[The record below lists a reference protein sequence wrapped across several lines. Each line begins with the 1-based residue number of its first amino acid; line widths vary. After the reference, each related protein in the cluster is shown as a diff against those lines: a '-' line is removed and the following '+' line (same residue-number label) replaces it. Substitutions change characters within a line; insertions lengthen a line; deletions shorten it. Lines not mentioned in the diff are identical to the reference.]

1 MFPQQR
7 GLYHLNSSSVV
18 SLLAYAPAAPLNIS
32 LFASLCFCRLDCPMF
47 RVPPDVLTAQA
58 SLVFGIMDA
67 MQPSTRLMGMLQR

>member
-1 MFPQQR
+1 
-7 GLYHLNSSSVV
+7 
-18 SLLAYAPAAPLNIS
+18 
-32 LFASLCFCRLDCPMF
+32 MF